1 MHIIVIGCGRVG
13 AGLCKVLDTPDNNVT
28 VVDINPAAFNSLG
41 AKFQGIKIVGQGFD
55 EDVLLEAGIDECDAF
70 VAVTSLDN
78 VNLMA
83 SEVARRLY
91 KVPHVVTRLINPERM
106 GLYRQLGLDYI
117 CDTELVAEGI
127 SSKIRSRRAHHIDT
141 FGNYEILSF
150 TLETGGDVIQ
160 VRDLEDLGE
169 LEVTLFEHDDEV
181 FPGAS
186 GMFLHDGDTV
196 IAVAREDALPALA
209 PYMKG

>member
-13 AGLCKVLDTPDNNVT
+13 ASLCKVLDTPDNNVT

-55 EDVLLEAGIDECDAF
+55 EDVLLEAGIAECDAF

-160 VRDLEDLGE
+160 VRDLEQLGD
-169 LEVTLFEHDDEV
+169 LEVTLLEHDDEAY
-181 FPGAS
+181 PATP

-196 IAVAREDALPALA
+196 IVVAREDALPALS